1 MTPSDLNDSQQLF
14 KKTVRRTKCSIV
26 LLHHLLSC
34 IRLLTIGCT
43 IYHSLLLIA
52 IIQAEYIK
60 QGYGAGHAVELR
72 DKNLLFLVFPSNQ
85 LLSFYDI
92 KDVLDQYDCTGT
104 YNSHRKAGEKSIQ
117 T

>member
-1 MTPSDLNDSQQLF
+1 MIPNNYF
-14 KKTVRRTKCSIV
+14 KKAVRRKKCSYV
-26 LLHHLLSC
+26 LLQHLFSC
-34 IRLLTIGCT
+34 ICLLTIGCI

-52 IIQAEYIK
+52 IIQAKFIK

-104 YNSHRKAGEKSIQ
+104 YNSHRKA
-117 T
+117 